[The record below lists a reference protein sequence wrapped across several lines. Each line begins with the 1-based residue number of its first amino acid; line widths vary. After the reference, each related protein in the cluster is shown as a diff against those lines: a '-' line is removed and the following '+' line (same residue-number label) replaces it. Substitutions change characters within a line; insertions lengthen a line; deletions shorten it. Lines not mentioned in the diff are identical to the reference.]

1 MTFHCRC
8 GKGESE
14 CAYPKCHN
22 GMRDKTDEDDLVV
35 GVLTGIARDLV
46 AEQARYDKESLFRA
60 LNRLFP
66 KATADEID
74 TAISAAL

>member
-1 MTFHCRC
+1 MAFHCRC
-8 GKGESE
+8 GVNESE

-22 GMRDKTDEDDLVV
+22 GKLDKPEEDELVISV
-35 GVLTGIARDLV
+35 LSGVAKDLV
-46 AEQARYDKESLFRA
+46 AEQARHDKESLFRA

-74 TAISAAL
+74 AAISAAL